1 MKMNLPNDSR
11 CPTILNGQSELNDV
25 WSEHQAFGSPFAK
38 PLFATHFSRLVF
50 IYYFF
55 LYMGDGVWLYAYAL
69 CVRIDRMIANMP
81 ECMSSSNLDVDFA
94 IKLRMDMVATGKGCS
109 QCNAQMIRFGIR
121 HVPSRRWIMKK
132 ISTGNILIIDILI
145 IRTICEL
152 LVPSILFL
160 N

>member
-1 MKMNLPNDSR
+1 MPDNTKWPIWIKRCVKWAPGIWFTICQTIICNSLLSSR
-11 CPTILNGQSELNDV
+11 FYL
-25 WSEHQAFGSPFAK
+25 
-38 PLFATHFSRLVF
+38 LF
-50 IYYFF
+50 FF
-55 LYMGDGVWLYAYAL
+55 VYGRWCMAV
-69 CVRIDRMIANMP
+69 CVRSMRMIANMP
-81 ECMSSSNLDVDFA
+81 ECMSSSNLDVDSA

-145 IRTICEL
+145 ICTICEL